1 MTGGGAGAPRSGEGR
16 PGRSLPARIQ
26 DRLARLYGVET
37 PDVDPF
43 VSPQPDGREVVWVR
57 ESEGE
62 LEVAVHLPEEV
73 LTAREPSLDGLCQVT
88 EGVSHFMYLA
98 ERARRRL
105 PTTWLELELQAE
117 VDKYALLA
125 RLGGG
130 AFDAARAARL
140 RERLFVDVTFTHAE
154 GTEQG
159 ERYRVANQVGARFAE
174 KLEHLATRGGQVL
187 RALRDFYGAGQREKL
202 EIVQAA

>member
-1 MTGGGAGAPRSGEGR
+1 MSGRGAGAPRR

-26 DRLARLYGVET
+26 RQLALLNGVET

-43 VSPQPDGREVVWVR
+43 VKPQPEGREVVWVR

-62 LEVAVHLPEEV
+62 LEVALHLPEEV
-73 LTAREPSLDGLCQVT
+73 LAADPPSLDGLCQVA
-88 EGVSHFMYLA
+88 EGVSHFMYIA
-98 ERARRRL
+98 ERARRGL

-130 AFDAARAARL
+130 DFDPARAARL
-140 RERLFVDVTFTHAE
+140 RERLFVHVSFTHAE
-154 GTEQG
+154 GTDEG

-174 KLEHLATRGGQVL
+174 KLEQLATRGGRVL

-202 EIVQAA
+202 EIVMAA